1 MMKTASSNP
10 LSTIR
15 SLHII
20 GHQIDV
26 IFDRLLTAEFGMTL
40 SRFRILLPLIEL
52 GPSTQSTVAKFNF
65 VTEASIGRQ
74 VRLLV
79 DTGYVKQIPCKI
91 DARKYYLTLTKKT
104 EQLVPKIMTR
114 LSEEIADLYG
124 EVSPVEFTELDT
136 LLAKLLA
143 LGSVTTGTTHNV
155 TCTN

>member
-1 MMKTASSNP
+1 MKQFATIKP
-10 LSTIR
+10 FETIR

-26 IFDRLLTAEFGMTL
+26 IFDRLLQAEFGMTL

-52 GPSTQSTVAKFNF
+52 GPSTQSAVAKFNF

-79 DTGYVKQIPCKI
+79 ETGYVKQVPCKV
-91 DARKYYLTLTKKT
+91 DARKCYLTLTKKT

-114 LSEEIADLYG
+114 LSEEIAVLYG
-124 EVSPVEFTELDT
+124 EVSPTEFAALDT
-136 LLAKLLA
+136 LLGKLLS
-143 LGSVTTGTTHNV
+143 LGSAATSTAQDVICTH
-155 TCTN
+155 